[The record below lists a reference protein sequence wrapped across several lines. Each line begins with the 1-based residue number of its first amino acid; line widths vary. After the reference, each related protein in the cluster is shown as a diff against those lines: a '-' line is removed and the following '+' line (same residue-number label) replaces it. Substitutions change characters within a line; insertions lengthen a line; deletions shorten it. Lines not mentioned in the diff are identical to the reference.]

1 MKIAGFDIGGANTDL
16 AIVEYENGEI
26 KDIQTVFEYLPMWS
40 QNERLGNVLYDLIE
54 KICPVDEIDAVGI
67 SMTAELV
74 DAFETK
80 AQGVLDIATTCEK
93 LFDCPVAYIG
103 TDKVL
108 SLAEL
113 IANPIE
119 VAAANWIATSHIVA
133 EIEKTNEFVY
143 WKRIGTV
150 NHSIERL
157 EERKEHGI
165 VFVDSYSD
173 DDWIKYRDAAFMRVD
188 SYEWK
193 EWTSTH
199 WSEELFRRH
208 INYTYKCYQDD
219 RNIDWIYTCNW
230 CFDRKQYDSLVS
242 ECVPKWCM
250 GNDE

>member
-1 MKIAGFDIGGANTDL
+1 MNRIEIRKHIIPSGYKTRVFFIDDKPL
-16 AIVEYENGEI
+16 YEYFNVWVSKGDE
-26 KDIQTVFEYLPMWS
+26 LW
-40 QNERLGNVLYDLIE
+40 ERLRKPDMLEITWGDVMDFEGDNRFMRFLLQQDKACLPILS
-54 KICPVDEIDAVGI
+54 CPDDMDFSCII
-67 SMTAELV
+67 
-74 DAFETK
+74 
-80 AQGVLDIATTCEK
+80 
-93 LFDCPVAYIG
+93 
-103 TDKVL
+103 
-108 SLAEL
+108 
-113 IANPIE
+113 
-119 VAAANWIATSHIVA
+119 IVA